1 LNIYTQIILGF
12 LLAAA
17 IALVAYRAHSLSRSG
32 AAAATLLGGVI
43 FGLGGLPWAAVLL
56 TFFISS
62 SALSRLARRYKVR
75 LDDKFAKGSQRDWA
89 QVLAN
94 GGLGMALV
102 TLQVF
107 FPDNPLIWYAYIG
120 AMAAVNADTWAT
132 ELGVLSSRRPR
143 LITTGL
149 PVERG
154 TSGGITRLGLMA
166 SLAGAGLVG
175 LVGGLVR
182 LPVGPESL
190 ALAVGAALLGGLA
203 GSLADSWLGA
213 TYQAIYYCPQCEKAT
228 ERHPFHVCGTPTRQV
243 KGFRWLNNDLVN
255 VACSVVGAAAAVTA
269 AIPIFS

>member
-17 IALVAYRAHSLSRSG
+17 IALAAYRARSLSRSG

-43 FGLGGLPWAAVLL
+43 FGLGGLAWAAVLL
-56 TFFISS
+56 TFFLSS
-62 SALSRLARRYKVR
+62 SALSRLARRYKTR
-75 LDDKFAKGSQRDWA
+75 LDEKFAKGSQRDWA

-102 TLQVF
+102 TLQFF
-107 FPDNPLIWYAYIG
+107 FPDNPLIWYAYVG

-132 ELGVLSSRRPR
+132 ELGVLSTRRPR

-154 TSGGITRLGLMA
+154 TSGAITRLGLMA

-190 ALAVGAALLGGLA
+190 ALAVGSALLGGMA

-213 TYQAIYYCPQCEKAT
+213 TYQAIYYCPQCEKGT
-228 ERHPFHVCGTPTRQV
+228 ERHPLHACGTPTHQV
-243 KGFRWLNNDLVN
+243 QGLRWLNNDLVN
-255 VACSVVGAAAAVTA
+255 VACSLAGAVAAVTA
-269 AIPIFS
+269 AIPFFS